1 MGFMILII
9 GFLSLIVGI
18 ITVYSIIQRKHS
30 RILWSGV
37 FIGLLLLSLLLTFAL
52 KKDSHHFLY
61 AVGKTILPNL
71 LSGIIIGI
79 IPGVFKIK

>member
-18 ITVYSIIQRKHS
+18 MTVYNIIQRKYS

-37 FIGLLLLSLLLTFAL
+37 FMGLLLLSLLLIFAL

-61 AVGKTILPNL
+61 AVGKTILSNL
-71 LSGIIIGI
+71 LSGSIIGI
-79 IPGVFKIK
+79 IPGFFKIK